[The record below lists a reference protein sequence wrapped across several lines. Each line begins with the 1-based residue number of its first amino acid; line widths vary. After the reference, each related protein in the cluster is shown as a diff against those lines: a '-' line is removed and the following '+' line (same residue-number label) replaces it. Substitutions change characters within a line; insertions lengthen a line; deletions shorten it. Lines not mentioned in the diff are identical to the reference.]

1 MFGEESQLI
10 MSLYSSKL
18 QSSFTSINGGL
29 GESYGSSSY
38 SMGTGSRLSRSSS
51 TSLSSSFGGHDFTK
65 DYLNDSLLS
74 NNGKQTMQNLN
85 DRLASYLEQV
95 RSLEEANVELE
106 KKITDWHNKK
116 SQNKKKDYSHYEKA
130 IADLQAQLLNGHLN
144 GAKLTLQMEN
154 AKLALDNF
162 KRKYDTEK
170 VFRAALETDVEGLRK
185 VMDNL
190 TIVRTDLEMEVEGMR
205 KQLIYMRKSH
215 QEDMKLAQAQK
226 QGSSVNVEIDAPK
239 GADLAKYIAEVR
251 KEYEAIIE
259 KNRREAEEWYK
270 QQSTTVQ
277 KEVNTN
283 TEALQSSKNQIKE
296 LRRTLQNLEIE
307 MQAELSRKQ
316 GLEITLDE
324 TQCTA
329 ALQLQKI
336 QELICQMEAELS
348 RVRNDLERQSND
360 YKILLDIKSRLE
372 NEIATYRRLIDGN
385 NSSEPYTNSKDTYR
399 KVKTIVQD
407 MVNGRVVNSRV
418 SEIAQKQ

>member
-1 MFGEESQLI
+1 

-29 GESYGSSSY
+29 GESFGSSNY
-38 SMGTGSRLSRSSS
+38 SMSPGSQMSRSRS
-51 TSLSSSFGGHDFTK
+51 TSLSSSLGGLDFTK
-65 DYLNDSLLS
+65 DYLNDNLLS
-74 NNGKQTMQNLN
+74 SNGKYTMQNLN
-85 DRLASYLEQV
+85 DRLASYLEKV
-95 RSLEEANVELE
+95 RSLEETNAELE
-106 KKITDWHNKK
+106 KKISEWHKK
-116 SQNKKKDYSHYEKA
+116 KNQNKKKDYSSYEKA
-130 IADLQAQLLNGHLN
+130 IADLQAQLLAGHAN
-144 GAKLTLQMEN
+144 DAKLTLQMEN
-154 AKLALDNF
+154 AKLALDDF

-170 VFRAALETDVEGLRK
+170 AFRAALETDVEGLRK

-215 QEDMKLAQAQK
+215 EEDMKLAQAQK
-226 QGSSVNVEIDAPK
+226 QGSTVNVEVDAPK

-259 KNRREAEEWYK
+259 RNRRDAEEWYK

-277 KEVNTN
+277 QEVNTN
-283 TEALQSSKNQIKE
+283 TEALQSSKSQIKE
-296 LRRTLQNLEIE
+296 LKRTLQNLEIE

-316 GLEITLDE
+316 GLENTLDE
-324 TQCTA
+324 TQCNSGT
-329 ALQLQKI
+329 QLQKI

-348 RVRNDLERQSND
+348 RVRNDLSRQSNE

-385 NSSEPYTNSKDTYR
+385 NSSGLSTNSKDTNR

-407 MVNGRVVNSRV
+407 MVNGRVINSKI
-418 SEIAQKQ
+418 SEIPLKL